1 MLFLPP
7 EHPQRRLLSDE
18 VHSRPPTAL
27 STPSRVTHV
36 AVLIAADE
44 RGDESRHIADL
55 CSAFDVEWPD
65 PAPSQF
71 RARLGLL
78 SFTWERHGEFSG
90 FTFALEGIG
99 DEPAAGRLP
108 KGWLSALP
116 GLTLVAVHATLLR
129 WTDAD
134 VLSAEFLA
142 RHFAANTAIGADVAG
157 GSGVALTDFRIHDGA
172 YSRIVLLDRGLTR
185 LQAGRTLQRLFE
197 IEVYRM
203 LALLA
208 LPIAQ
213 RQLATVT
220 SIETELALLTAD
232 LAKGAG
238 DLSTGS
244 VDDEMLLRHI
254 TDLAGRVEGELV
266 ASQFR
271 FGACRAYG
279 DLVTTRVAELREQRL
294 PGTQTIG
301 EFMDR
306 RFKPA
311 VATVAIASQRLRELS
326 ERVART
332 STLLLTRVDVARE
345 RQNQALLASMDR
357 RVKTQLRLQQAVE
370 GLSVAAIVYYAAGL
384 VGYLAKGLSHG
395 GVPIDPDV
403 AVAIAIPVLILLVLF
418 ATTRARRRALA
429 DERH

>member
-1 MLFLPP
+1 MLILPP

-27 STPSRVTHV
+27 ATPSRVTHI
-36 AVLIAADE
+36 AVLIPDE
-44 RGDESRHIADL
+44 KRIDEARHISAL
-55 CSAFDVEWPD
+55 CAAFAVEWPD

-71 RARLGLL
+71 RARLGPM

-90 FTFALEGIG
+90 FTFALEGAG
-99 DEPAAGRLP
+99 AEPAASRLP
-108 KGWLSALP
+108 EGWLSAVP
-116 GLTLVAVHATLLR
+116 GLTIVAVHAALLGG
-129 WTDAD
+129 DD
-134 VLSAEFLA
+134 DELSAGFLQ
-142 RHFAANTAIGADVAG
+142 RHFNDNPAIGAGVAG
-157 GSGVALTDFRIHDGA
+157 GRGVALTDFRIHDGA
-172 YSRIVLLDRGLTR
+172 YSRIVLIDRGLTS

-208 LPIAQ
+208 LPVAQ
-213 RQLATVT
+213 RQLATLA
-220 SIETELALLTAD
+220 SIEAELALLT
-232 LAKGAG
+232 G
-238 DLSTGS
+238 DLSKGS
-244 VDDEMLLRHI
+244 VDDETLLQQI
-254 TDLAGRVEGELV
+254 TQLAGRVESEIV

-279 DLVTTRVAELREQRL
+279 ELVGTRVSELREQRL
-294 PGTQTIG
+294 PGIQTIG

-311 VATVAIASQRLRELS
+311 VATCATAAQRLRDLS

-357 RVKTQLRLQQAVE
+357 RAKTQLRLQQAVE
-370 GLSVAAIVYYAAGL
+370 GLSVAAIVYYASGL
-384 VGYLAKGLSHG
+384 VGYVAKGLRYG
-395 GVPIDPDV
+395 GVPINPDV
-403 AVAIAIPVLILLVLF
+403 AVAVAIPALIVLVLL
-418 ATTRARRRALA
+418 ATGRARRQAGVDA
-429 DERH
+429 GA